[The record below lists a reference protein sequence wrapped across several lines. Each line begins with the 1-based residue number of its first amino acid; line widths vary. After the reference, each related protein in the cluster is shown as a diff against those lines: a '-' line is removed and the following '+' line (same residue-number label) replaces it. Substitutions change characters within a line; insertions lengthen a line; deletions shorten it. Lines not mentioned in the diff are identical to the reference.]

1 MTIIKITGYDLLYN
15 CSEVSKTQFFI
26 LNTNNGRY
34 RLIFAHLYDNLY
46 GLP

>member
-26 LNTNNGRY
+26 LNVYSATTDQGFRQN
-34 RLIFAHLYDNLY
+34 
-46 GLP
+46 